1 MTTVTKSSAAP
12 FSVTAYS
19 NPKGLLTTTTPQ
31 ATLDT
36 TGKTEFKLLV
46 SFKLYV
52 VGQSSAEEEPTK
64 SMTKWSTDTV
74 ANRKTNSI
82 DVSSNV
88 SSFAII
94 VDITT
99 KLVLKQNVFCG
110 TSATTS

>member
-19 NPKGLLTTTTPQ
+19 NPKGLLATTTPQ
-31 ATLDT
+31 AMLDT
-36 TGKTEFKLLV
+36 TGKAEFKLLAT
-46 SFKLYV
+46 FKLYV
-52 VGQSSAEEEPTK
+52 VGQSTAEEEPTK
-64 SMTKWSTDTV
+64 GMTKWSTET
-74 ANRKTNSI
+74 AASRKTNSV

-110 TSATTS
+110 ATGAT